1 MKRLLSSVFRTF
13 RVWRERRLL
22 AGAMRKAPQPAPPE
36 GLRERLLDQALAAGR
51 AVSPRPRL
59 SRAWVVWAVPAAV
72 LVVTVIW
79 IAWSSAPR
87 RDRITGVSAA
97 RPRGPSARV
106 PRVLP
111 GPREG
116 TLLRDNKVTRIVK
129 PVPPVHRPRMAKSVT
144 AGQGSPIKLS
154 RRRDSLARVRV
165 VEHWLWSGSG
175 VSGMRAVPPMR
186 VTVSRTRKGNIG
198 YAQAAAWD
206 TDTEGHRVRTEWT
219 LVDDSHARVSREELS
234 VTDASGH
241 RQSLRVTLV
250 AASSDGKQPKGE
262 EL

>member
-1 MKRLLSSVFRTF
+1 VKRLLSSVFRTF

-36 GLRERLLDQALAAGR
+36 GLRERLLDQALAAAGVASPPPGR
-51 AVSPRPRL
+51 
-59 SRAWVVWAVPAAV
+59 SRAWVVWAVPAAAV
-72 LVVTVIW
+72 VVTVIW

-87 RDRITGVSAA
+87 GDRITGVSAA
-97 RPRGPSARV
+97 RPKVPSARV

-111 GPREG
+111 GAREG
-116 TLLRDNKVTRIVK
+116 RLLGDHRVTRIVE
-129 PVPPVHRPRMAKSVT
+129 PAPPARRPRMAKSVT
-144 AGQGSPIKLS
+144 AGQGSRIKLS

-165 VEHWLWSGSG
+165 VEQRLWSGSG

-234 VTDASGH
+234 VTDASGERH
-241 RQSLRVTLV
+241 SLTVTV
-250 AASSDGKQPKGE
+250 AAAARDGKE
-262 EL
+262 EEEDEL